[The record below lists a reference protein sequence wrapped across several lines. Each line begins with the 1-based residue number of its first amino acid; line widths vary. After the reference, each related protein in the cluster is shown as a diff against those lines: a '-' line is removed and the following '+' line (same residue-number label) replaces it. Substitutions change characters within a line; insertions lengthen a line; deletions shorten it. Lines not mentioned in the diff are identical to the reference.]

1 MTSPISTETPIPP
14 TPQEASSSR
23 SSSISSAQKAIKT
36 SIPNEFKHMAL
47 KNTLIILFIAS
58 IVGGCICPFVLIATA
73 ALFVAILAVHNY
85 YPKHD
90 LQPHQSLVH
99 RTNTLT

>member
-1 MTSPISTETPIPP
+1 MTSPISTETPIPAASQAP
-14 TPQEASSSR
+14 TSR
-23 SSSISSAQKAIKT
+23 RSSSSISSAQKAIKT

-58 IVGGCICPFVLIATA
+58 VVGGCICPFVLIAAA

-85 YPKHD
+85 YPKYDH
-90 LQPHQSLVH
+90 QPKVLLSQT
-99 RTNTLT
+99 R